1 MPFKPGQGRAP
12 KLTPEIHDLFIQTV
26 RGTGRITVACARCA
40 ISTQTAYQWM
50 SKGQNQRPGQPYRDF
65 ADAVSR
71 ARADFLATAAVRHHQ
86 LAVGGVLKLP
96 AMDKQ
101 GNPVR
106 VHTPECKTPS
116 SCRCEILYVDK
127 VVMPSERA
135 LEFELDRLDPI
146 GPVEEQMPEQP
157 GRTRAEIEAEG
168 ARHIDLF
175 YSSVKVLVD
184 LGVPLPQIAP
194 PAIETTAKKV
204 EPPDDEEPK

>member
-12 KLTPEIHDLFIQTV
+12 KLTPEVHELFVNTV
-26 RGTGRITVACARCA
+26 KLTGRLTVAAAKCAVHIA
-40 ISTQTAYQWM
+40 TVHAWLQ
-50 SKGQNQRPGQPYRDF
+50 KGRNQKAGLYRDF
-65 ADAVSR
+65 SDAVSR
-71 ARADFLATAAVRHHQ
+71 ARADFLSIAAARHHQ

-106 VHTPECKTPS
+106 MHEADCKAPN
-116 SCRCEILYVDK
+116 SCRCEVLYVDK

-146 GPVEEQMPEQP
+146 GPVEETMPEQP
-157 GRTRAEIEAEG
+157 ARSKAELEAEG
-168 ARHIDLF
+168 ARYVDLF

-194 PAIETTAKKV
+194 PAVETTAEKV
-204 EPPDDEEPK
+204 EPDDEEPK